1 MSKQLANTKLSCHLT
16 QAETHPF
23 TLLFTTVIV
32 EQMQSLATQAIFSS
46 ATATNTI
53 IPTTSRYITML
64 KPPSHTSL
72 GLSSPAT
79 RAPSLATATARCGPR
94 S

>member
-1 MSKQLANTKLSCHLT
+1 MSKQLANTKLSCHT

-53 IPTTSRYITML
+53 IPTTSRYNHAQAT
-64 KPPSHTSL
+64 KPHLVGTIIASNPGAIFGYSH
-72 GLSSPAT
+72 SP
-79 RAPSLATATARCGPR
+79 LR
-94 S
+94 SQE